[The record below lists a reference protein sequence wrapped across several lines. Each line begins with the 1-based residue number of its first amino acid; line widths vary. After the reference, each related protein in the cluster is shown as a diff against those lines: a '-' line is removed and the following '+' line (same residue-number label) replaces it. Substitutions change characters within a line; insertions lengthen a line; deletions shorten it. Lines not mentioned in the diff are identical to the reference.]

1 MPKAVDPKDKFIRQT
16 IAFMTDTKKTKY
28 YVRGDR
34 AYVDTRAFKGKK
46 LLLLDGDEFRSFL
59 LRHAKATDN
68 VLLRRADADLI
79 IEHVYFHALEHAAA
93 LSTDARAKFDGKK
106 LLVNPA
112 WEDGRLIEVQEDGT
126 FVERIQDEW
135 IFEPMAAKMRMPVPE
150 SRDAKLFKEYLKTGI
165 ADFGAQHCLLAVTC
179 ATMLLPA
186 DFVHPFIV
194 FTGDQARGKSTTMKL
209 LLQLVDPYEK
219 GELMSVGEDMRDI
232 IALCAIRHS
241 IALDNVSKLPFDEDL
256 LSKMYS
262 GGLFATRKMATN
274 SELSEVET
282 PRLRVL
288 MNGIGNAFSRSDL
301 ISRCIFIEHPL
312 LMETPQKGKSEQFS
326 SLSVVEDRWKNML
339 PEALGSLLRAI
350 GAGLKLFHDRGG
362 LEGKTAGARFVEYC
376 VIGECISEAMGFEPG
391 EFTKQINDATEHQKE
406 SAVDADDCAQLIVAW
421 LEGERAEDKTLDL
434 VGGPPLPFGKSDEYL
449 ISPSDLHKQ
458 IRELAV
464 HRGFSIYG
472 IKWLA
477 STKALSQAVTR
488 SAKNIEHDGWGI
500 TKVAGGEF
508 KRHFKFWRRS

>member
-1 MPKAVDPKDKFIRQT
+1 MTKPQDPKDKFIRGT
-16 IAFMTDTKKTKY
+16 IAFMSSEKTTY
-28 YVRGDR
+28 YMRGDR
-34 AYVDTRAFKGKK
+34 VYVDTRAFKGKK
-46 LLLLDGDEFRSFL
+46 LLLLEGNEFRSFL
-59 LRHAKATDN
+59 LRHAKKTDN

-79 IEHVYFHALEHAAA
+79 IEHVYYHALENAKQ
-93 LSTDARAKFDGKK
+93 LSTDARAMFAGKT
-106 LLVNPA
+106 LLVNPG
-112 WEDGRLIEVQEDGT
+112 WQDDRLIEIQEDGT
-126 FVERIQDEW
+126 WKERVQTDW
-135 IFEPMAAKMRMPVPE
+135 LFEPMAPKMRMPVPE
-150 SRDAKLFKEYLKTGI
+150 MREAKMFPEYLKQGI
-165 ADFGAQHCLLAVTC
+165 ADFGSNHCLLAVTC

-209 LLQLVDPYEK
+209 ILQLVDPYEK

-312 LMETPQKGKSEQFS
+312 LMEAPAAGKQEQFA
-326 SLSVVEDRWKNML
+326 SLSIVEERWRKML
-339 PEALGSLLRAI
+339 PETLGSLLRAI
-350 GAGLKLFHDRGG
+350 GAGLKLFHERGG

-376 VIGECISEAMGFEPG
+376 VLGECISEAMGFPPG
-391 EFTKQINDATEHQKE
+391 EFTKQINAATEHQKDN
-406 SAVDADDCAQLIVAW
+406 AIDADDCAQLVVAW
-421 LEGERAEDKTLDL
+421 LEGERAEDKSLDL
-434 VGGPPLPFGKSDEYL
+434 VGANPLPFGKSDEYM
-449 ISPSDLHKQ
+449 ISPSDLHKGL
-458 IRELAV
+458 RALAV
-464 HRGFSIYG
+464 HRGFSIYS

-477 STKALSQAVTR
+477 STKALTQAITR
-488 SAKNIEHDGWGI
+488 SAKNIEHDGWDVVKI
-500 TKVAGGEF
+500 LGGDN
-508 KRHFKFWRRS
+508 KRCFKFTRRA